1 MITIEENV
9 LNFQKFMIYAHDN
22 LRCLLHIGGPSG
34 HEEKIGIFNH
44 FSFILIFHPRNCG
57 NAFTGNQRKVILIR

>member
-1 MITIEENV
+1 
-9 LNFQKFMIYAHDN
+9 MIYAHDN